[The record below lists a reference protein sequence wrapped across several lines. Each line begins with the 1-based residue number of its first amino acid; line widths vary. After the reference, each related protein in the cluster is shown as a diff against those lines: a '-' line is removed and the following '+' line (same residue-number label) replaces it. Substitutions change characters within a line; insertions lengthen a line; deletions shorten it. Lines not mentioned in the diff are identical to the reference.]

1 MKMPMTTRLLM
12 LGLLLLLASCKLAT
26 IRPLDPKTGK
36 AIINE
41 EEQGFNAT
49 RYVEERWNDPLLTTV
64 ESSATDLKTLL
75 TELAADKDKA
85 STRYGKREGSSP
97 YNFLVKG
104 QAKLLAVDTS
114 SRAGL
119 AQLDLEPFD
128 GTADV
133 SLAIGPVIK
142 GTGLRDALPFIS
154 FNDFV
159 NQLEFADASKALHQ
173 RVMDEVI
180 GKTDLAN
187 AVGKTINFS
196 GAFTLSDLSNIVI
209 TPVRLEVQ

>member
-1 MKMPMTTRLLM
+1 MKKPMTTLILTLGLM
-12 LGLLLLLASCKLAT
+12 LLLDSCKLAT
-26 IRPLDPKTGK
+26 IRPLDPETGK

-49 RYVEERWNDPLLTTV
+49 RYVKERWNDPLLTTV

-85 STRYGKREGSSP
+85 STAYGKREGSSP

-104 QAKLLAVDTS
+104 QARLLAIDTS

-128 GTADV
+128 GVPDAA
-133 SLAIGPVIK
+133 LAVGPVIK

-159 NQLEFADASKALHQ
+159 NQLEFADVSKALHQ
-173 RVMDEVI
+173 RVMDEVLA
-180 GKTDLAN
+180 KTDLTN
-187 AVGKTINFS
+187 AVGKTINFA
-196 GAFTLSDLSNIVI
+196 GAFTLSDINKIVI

>member
-1 MKMPMTTRLLM
+1 MKMPMTRLPLM
-12 LGLLLLLASCKLAT
+12 LGLMLLLVSCKLAT
-26 IRPLDPKTGK
+26 IRPLDPETGK

-49 RYVEERWNDPLLTTV
+49 HYVEERWNDPLLTTV

-75 TELAADKDKA
+75 DELAADKDKA
-85 STRYGKREGSSP
+85 STAYGKREGSSP

-104 QAKLLAVDTS
+104 QAQLLAIDTS

-128 GTADV
+128 GAPDAA
-133 SLAIGPVIK
+133 LAIGPVIK

-159 NQLEFADASKALHQ
+159 NQLEFADVSKALHQ

-180 GKTDLAN
+180 GKTDLTS
-187 AVGKTINFS
+187 AVGKTINFA
-196 GAFTLSDLSNIVI
+196 GAFTLSDLTKIVI